1 MVDPGE
7 LVSLTLQREFSE
19 EALNSLAASPQ
30 DRERI
35 HERITQLFNSPG
47 LEVSR
52 LERIYRPH
60 IYFHFGFVCIV
71 DIKHL
76 FSFSLSVFPHLLLR
90 FIRAM

>member
-52 LERIYRPH
+52 LERISFPH
-60 IYFHFGFVCIV
+60 MFYEEHYLYFSFCIS
-71 DIKHL
+71 L
-76 FSFSLSVFPHLLLR
+76 FS
-90 FIRAM
+90 